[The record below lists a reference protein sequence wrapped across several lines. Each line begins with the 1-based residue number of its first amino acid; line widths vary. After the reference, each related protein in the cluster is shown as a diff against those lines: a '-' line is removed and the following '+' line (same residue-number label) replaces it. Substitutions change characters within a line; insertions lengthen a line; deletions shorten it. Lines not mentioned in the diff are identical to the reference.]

1 MDQDSRG
8 DKLERQSRELS
19 AARSTS
25 LTVSQQQLAS
35 QLQLTADNAK
45 TVPSSELVG
54 EFTREFGAEPP
65 EALEWAFRTWRRR
78 SPYFPAIA
86 EIAGLLA
93 DWHKELELQ
102 DREQEQREQT
112 RMEEEARASGQLVSF
127 PEIVKQLAE
136 IAKMPEPAPVRTRT
150 VTVRPVAPALQLT
163 REQIEARRPQERA
176 EIERVRREMEG
187 E

>member
-19 AARSTS
+19 AAKSTS

-45 TVPSSELVG
+45 TIPSSELVG

-65 EALEWAFRTWRRR
+65 EALEWVFRTWRKR

-86 EIAGLLA
+86 EIAALLA
-93 DWHKELELQ
+93 DWHRELQLQ
-102 DREQEQREQT
+102 DREQEQREQK
-112 RMEEEARASGQLVSF
+112 RREERASGQLVSL
-127 PEIVKQLAE
+127 PEIGAKLAE
-136 IAKMPEPAPVRTRT
+136 IARMPEAAPGRTRT
-150 VTVRPVAPALQLT
+150 VTVRKMPPALQLT

-176 EIERVRREMEG
+176 EIERVRREMEEEG
-187 E
+187 